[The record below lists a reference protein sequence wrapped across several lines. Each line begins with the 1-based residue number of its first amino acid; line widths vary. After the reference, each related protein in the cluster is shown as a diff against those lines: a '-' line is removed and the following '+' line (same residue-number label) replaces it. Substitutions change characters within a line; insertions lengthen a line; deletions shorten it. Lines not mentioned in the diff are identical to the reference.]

1 MRPSYYKPTVAFI
14 VAVVAVV
21 TVYDVWAV
29 SHDYTWTISAT
40 LLQAAKAWP
49 IIGVLIGIL
58 IGHLFFPNRAAGAS
72 GITLQSFHDAFD
84 VAWKAARPTQVI
96 GTDVA
101 DALAK
106 ELGLQ

>member
-29 SHDYTWTISAT
+29 AHDYDWTISAV
-40 LLQAAKAWP
+40 LGKAGAAWP
-49 IIGVLIGIL
+49 IIPMLTGIL
-58 IGHLFFPNRAAGAS
+58 IGHLWFPNRASGAN
-72 GITLQSFHDAFD
+72 GITLASFHDAFD
-84 VAWKAARPTQVI
+84 VAWLKARPTQVI